1 MTLLLVLLVCL
12 GLAIVV
18 AAIVALAHAR
28 TSQQG
33 RGPTTSSDLHGS
45 NANFGN
51 SLQGDNS
58 NFGRVFYDE

>member
-1 MTLLLVLLVCL
+1 MAWLVI
-12 GLAIVV
+12 LALIVG
-18 AAIVALAHAR
+18 AAIGWRIIVALAGAPPLQGNHDHQ
-28 TSQQG
+28 TS
-33 RGPTTSSDLHGS
+33 DFHGS